1 MGTVVVRYRT
11 TEDGAQRNQE
21 LVETVFQELAETRP
35 EGLLY
40 ATFRLDDG
48 VSFGHVATVE
58 TADGSNPLSGSAAF
72 AEFQRKLLDRC
83 EEPPAPSPATVVGS
97 YGFFG

>member
-21 LVETVFQELAETRP
+21 LVEKVFQELAETRP
-35 EGLLY
+35 ERLRH

-48 VSFGHVATVE
+48 VSFVHVATVE
-58 TADGSNPLSGSAAF
+58 RRTAPT
-72 AEFQRKLLDRC
+72 R
-83 EEPPAPSPATVVGS
+83 
-97 YGFFG
+97 